1 MSSSSHPLAATHLCA
16 QLPPGGSYR
25 STCDG
30 TSPHFSSVVLRS
42 AHGHTAPTRDRELF
56 VGAQQTELRRPEI
69 CCVPSSVVR
78 RKCFTWSF
86 PSDGKKFG
94 VGEEQTR
101 RASNGERL
109 KSAAITNKFIKVFTC
124 FISVV
129 RNQQFDAAEAA
140 WCVHLLYS
148 FNHGKVTWN
157 AIIIFKNAYFS

>member
-1 MSSSSHPLAATHLCA
+1 MSSSSRPLTATHLCA

-42 AHGHTAPTRDRELF
+42 VHGHTAPTRDRELL
-56 VGAQQTELRRPEI
+56 VGAQQTELHRPRTNI
-69 CCVPSSVVR
+69 QKSASVPSSVVR

-94 VGEEQTR
+94 DGEEQTR
-101 RASNGERL
+101 QASNGERL
-109 KSAAITNKFIKVFTC
+109 KSAAITYKFIKVF
-124 FISVV
+124 ILLWSVG
-129 RNQQFDAAEAA
+129 RNQQFDASEAA

-157 AIIIFKNAYFS
+157 AIIV